1 MPIVVDFTKEDMRQA
16 VVEAVSEA
24 MRTQRG
30 PEADKLLTR
39 AEVCEMCHI
48 SLPTFHAWV
57 NNGTI
62 EAQKVG
68 RRTLVKAEALDEA
81 IRRGKIHT
89 FKHQD

>member
-1 MPIVVDFTKEDMRQA
+1 MPIVVDFTKEDMRR
-16 VVEAVSEA
+16 VVTEAVSEA
-24 MRTQRG
+24 MRSQRDS
-30 PEADKLLTR
+30 EAGKLLTR
-39 AEVCEMCHI
+39 AEVCERCHI

-68 RRTLVKAEALDEA
+68 RRTLVKAESLEDA